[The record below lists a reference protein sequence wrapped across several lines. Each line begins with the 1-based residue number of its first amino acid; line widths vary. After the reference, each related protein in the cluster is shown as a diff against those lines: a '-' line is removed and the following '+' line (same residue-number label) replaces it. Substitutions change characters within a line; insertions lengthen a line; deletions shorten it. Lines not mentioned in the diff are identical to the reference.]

1 LRIFPVKSGT
11 YIKKRLDKMKKTTNT
26 KYLKKQLANKMTEA
40 QKLQLAIA
48 QISRERKA
56 KPLRLWD

>member
-1 LRIFPVKSGT
+1 M
-11 YIKKRLDKMKKTTNT
+11 KRTTSTKNLKM
-26 KYLKKQLANKMTEA
+26 QLANKMTEA
-40 QKLQLAIA
+40 QKLKIAVA

>member
-1 LRIFPVKSGT
+1 MKRTTSTKNLR
-11 YIKKRLDKMKKTTNT
+11 
-26 KYLKKQLANKMTEA
+26 KQLANQMTEA